1 MISLFIAA
9 TLTGG
14 SIYDFNV
21 DELDG
26 GKIDFS
32 KYKGQKIMIINT
44 ASKCGNTHQYKDLE
58 ALYEKYKGKLVII
71 GFPAILAAQRS
82 FAAM

>member
-21 DELDG
+21 DGLDG
-26 GKIDFS
+26 SKIDFLS
-32 KYKGQKIMIINT
+32 TKGRKY
-44 ASKCGNTHQYKDLE
+44 
-58 ALYEKYKGKLVII
+58 
-71 GFPAILAAQRS
+71 
-82 FAAM
+82 